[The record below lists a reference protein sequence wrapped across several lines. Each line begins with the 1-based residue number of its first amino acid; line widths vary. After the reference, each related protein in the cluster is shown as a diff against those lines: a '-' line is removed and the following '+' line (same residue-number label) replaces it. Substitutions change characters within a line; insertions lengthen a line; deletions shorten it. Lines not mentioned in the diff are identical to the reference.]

1 MGSQRLSAEYR
12 YHVAAGDLAEAL
24 VVAKA
29 ATIAYPSSHF
39 FAERLAT
46 IAFDVGDMAACR
58 DALDR
63 ARRLGSVSRSL
74 LLMEPA
80 LLMEEGSVGEA
91 VRLAQA
97 LAEADPPDADFLRCA
112 ARILARAGSRS
123 AIPAWEKLV
132 VLGQIT
138 PSELYEATRFCRL
151 KDDRQAAARFLGRLL
166 AQDPTH
172 PGALQ
177 ERLRLLAAERTRVDA
192 EFHALARTV
201 IERRPSAAAALLP
214 DFLAGREWP
223 AALALLCQ
231 LRNAGCAPDL
241 GAAVLKHLAEAA
253 ERAEWKGDFAD
264 AATIL
269 EILAQGCEKEQAT
282 ALRARAAAAA
292 DAAVASADA
301 ALARGDESTARDVF
315 HAGLLIAESGGAA
328 TRALARLGERLGLA
342 VDAARCWIC
351 IWSASGADADLARA
365 GHAAVM
371 ASLRCEGL
379 TQLLAVRGLPMSH
392 PLIARLALATA
403 SAANAELAE
412 AGAELS
418 PAAVAAARALLDP
431 GAPPGWPN
439 NGARSYVRSL
449 RLEMKSADKA
459 QDLERAVTLAEA
471 AASIDPRNAH
481 PHKVLA
487 RRSIEAGDPLRARH
501 ALRRLADL
509 EPHVPDHAVRFARS
523 CGPDAGHR
531 EALDV
536 LLPALARNPR
546 HDRTWQMVDQWLC
559 ERIQCA

>member
-46 IAFDVGDMAACR
+46 IAFDVGDLKACR

-63 ARRLGSVSRSL
+63 ARSLGSVSRSL
-74 LLMEPA
+74 LLLEPV

-91 VRLAQA
+91 VRPAQTLAD
-97 LAEADPPDADFLRCA
+97 ADPPDPDFLRCA

-123 AIPAWEKLV
+123 AIAAWEKLV
-132 VLGQIT
+132 ALGQIT
-138 PSELYEATRFCRL
+138 PIELYEATRFCRQ
-151 KDDRQAAARFLGRLL
+151 KDDAEAAGRFLGRLL
-166 AQDPTH
+166 AQDPDH
-172 PGALQ
+172 AGAQ
-177 ERLRLLAAERTRVDA
+177 EERLRLLAAERARVDA
-192 EFHALARTV
+192 GFHALARTV
-201 IERRPSAAAALLP
+201 IERRPAAAAALLP
-214 DFLAGREWP
+214 DFLAGAQWH
-223 AALALLCQ
+223 AALALLWQC
-231 LRNAGCAPDL
+231 RNAGCAPDL
-241 GAAVLKHLAEAA
+241 GPAVLRHLTGAAARA
-253 ERAEWKGDFAD
+253 ERTGALAD

-269 EILAQGCEKEQAT
+269 EILAQSGETEQAPVW
-282 ALRARAAAAA
+282 RSRAAAAA
-292 DAAVASADA
+292 EAAVTAATA
-301 ALARGDESTARDVF
+301 ALARGDVATARDVF
-315 HAGLLIAESGGAA
+315 HAGLLLAESGGAA
-328 TRALARLGERLGLA
+328 GRALARLGENLGLA
-342 VDAARCWIC
+342 VEAARCWIC
-351 IWSASGADADLARA
+351 VWSASAVEADLALA

-371 ASLRCEGL
+371 ATSRCEAL
-379 TQLLAVRGLPMSH
+379 TQFLAVRGMPMSH
-392 PLIARLALATA
+392 PLIRRLALATA

-418 PAAVAAARALLDP
+418 SARIAAARALLDP
-431 GAPPGWPN
+431 GVPPEWPS
-439 NGARSYVRSL
+439 NGARSYVRAL
-449 RLEMKSADKA
+449 RLEMKSADNA
-459 QDLERAVTLAEA
+459 QDLERAVSLAEA
-471 AASIDPRNAH
+471 AASIDPGNAH

-487 RRSIEAGDPLRARH
+487 RRSQEAGDPMRARR

-523 CGPDAGHR
+523 CGPAAGHR

-546 HDRTWQMVDQWLC
+546 HDRTWQMVDHWLC